1 MMRAILILLLSST
14 AALADVAL
22 QWGASTDASG
32 VAGYRIYRNGALVGT
47 SATNSFVDT
56 TAPPGAPQTYE
67 VSAFDIYNNESGK
80 SGAIIV
86 NTLLAAFPNATNTG
100 VPAGTTLTNYTG
112 PCILTTPNTVIDA
125 KTVNCSLEIQTSGV
139 VISRSKINGGI
150 TLNTGLGPAAGWN
163 FIVRDTEIN
172 VGGSLTI
179 RGIEGWNYTAL
190 RNNIY
195 GSYSGMYCALNAT
208 LQDNYVHGNAP
219 DPTGIA
225 HMSGIRQEASC
236 TIRHNSITC
245 DAPVTPPDCCCSAAL
260 TGYPDFAII
269 QNNTV
274 DRNLFVATPTGSYC
288 AYGGS
293 TLGKPFSGQTNN
305 IRFTNNVF
313 QKGSSNH
320 CGDFGAV
327 GDFDPAATGNV
338 WSNNKYDNGLFVCKD
353 GITAAATE
361 VACPP

>member
-1 MMRAILILLLSST
+1 MRSLLILLLSAT
-14 AALADVAL
+14 AAMADVAL
-22 QWGASTDASG
+22 QWTPSTGGA
-32 VAGYRIYRNGALVGT
+32 VGYYIYRNGVRVGSSPT
-47 SATNSFVDT
+47 ASYVDT
-56 TAPPGAPQTYE
+56 TAAAGTQYSYE
-67 VSAFDIYNNESGK
+67 ISAFDAANNESGR
-80 SGAIIV
+80 STAVVV
-86 NTLLAAFPNATNTG
+86 NSLLAAFPTAANTG

-112 PCILTTPNTVIDA
+112 PNIITVPNTVIDA
-125 KTVNCSLEIQTSGV
+125 KLVTGNLEIQTSGV
-139 VISRSKINGGI
+139 VISRSKVNGGI
-150 TLNTGLGPAAGWN
+150 TLNTGLANASTWN
-163 FIVRDTEIN
+163 FTVRDSEIN

-179 RGIEGWNYTAL
+179 RGIEGWNFTAL

-195 GSYSGMYCALNAT
+195 GSYGGIYCALNAVI
-208 LQDNYVHGNAP
+208 QDNYVHGNAL

-269 QNNTV
+269 QNNTI

-305 IRFTNNVF
+305 IRFTNNIF
-313 QKGSSNH
+313 QKGSTNV
-320 CGDFGAV
+320 CGAFAAV
-327 GDFDPAATGNV
+327 GDYDPAATGNV

-361 VACPP
+361 AACPP

>member
-1 MMRAILILLLSST
+1 MMRAPLILLLSST

-32 VAGYRIYRNGALVGT
+32 VAGYAIYRNGALVGT
-47 SATNSFVDT
+47 SPTNSFVDT
-56 TAPPGAPQTYE
+56 SAPPGAPQTYE

-80 SGAIIV
+80 SSAIIV
-86 NTLLAAFPNATNTG
+86 NTLLAAFPSASNTG
-100 VPAGTTLTNYTG
+100 VPAGTVLTTYTG
-112 PCILTTPNTVIDA
+112 PCILTTPGTTIDA

-150 TLNTGLGPAAGWN
+150 TLNTALGPSASWN
-163 FIVRDTEIN
+163 FIVRDSEIDA
-172 VGGSLTI
+172 GGSLAF
-179 RGIEGWNYTAL
+179 RGIQGWNYTAL

-195 GSYSGMYCALNAT
+195 GSYSGLYCVLNAVI
-208 LQDNYVHGNAP
+208 QDNYVHGNAL

-225 HMSGIRQEASC
+225 HMSAIRQEADC
-236 TIRHNSITC
+236 TIRHNTILC
-245 DAPVTPPDCCCSAAL
+245 DAPVTPPDCCCSAGL

-269 QNNTV
+269 QRNTI
-274 DRNLFVATPTGSYC
+274 DRNLFKASPMSAYC

-313 QKGSSNH
+313 ERGPENH
-320 CGDFGAV
+320 CGAFAAV
-327 GDFDPAATGNV
+327 SDFDPAATGNV
-338 WSNNKYDNGLFVCKD
+338 WTNNKYDDGCTISND
-353 GITAAATE
+353 GIT
-361 VACPP
+361 CIP